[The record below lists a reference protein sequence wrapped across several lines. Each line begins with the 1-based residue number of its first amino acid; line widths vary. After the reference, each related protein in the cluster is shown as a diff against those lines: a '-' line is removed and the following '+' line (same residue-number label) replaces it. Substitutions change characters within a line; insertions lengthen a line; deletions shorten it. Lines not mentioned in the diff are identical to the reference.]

1 MVNGSVQ
8 LWDAGVWSLI
18 VTAAILLGSMLL
30 ANSLRLRINFLRRS
44 LVPSS
49 VIAGFLVLLERWAY
63 KAITGNQ
70 LLDVSMLETLTYHGL
85 GIGFVC
91 LALRNLKQDK
101 DVNSKRDVFNTSL
114 VVVNTYLIQAIAGLA
129 ITIILFYAIGS
140 FAASGMLL
148 PMGFGQ
154 GPGQAYNWGHN
165 YQEMGFEG
173 GVSFGLSVAAC
184 GFIAASLGGVVYLF
198 IMRRRGLVKFTENA
212 EQIENLSAESI
223 SSPNEIPM
231 SESMDKLTVQFAMI
245 IVTYA
250 LAYAFMWGMNEL
262 FGGIKFYD
270 NTVKPLIW
278 GFNFLI
284 GTAMAVFMK
293 VIFSGFKK
301 MGLMKREYLNNF
313 MMNRVSGLMFDIMV
327 VASIA
332 AIDLTA
338 FKRKEFLIPLISICV
353 VGMILTFIYCRFVAK
368 RIFPG
373 YEHEAFLS
381 LYGMLTGTASTGVI
395 LLREIDPKF
404 ETPASNNLVFQTL
417 WAIVFGFPIL
427 LLMGYVAKSML
438 WAYLTLAIM
447 LVLFAA
453 FNALLFRRQIKER
466 TGKK

>member
-1 MVNGSVQ
+1 MVYGSVQ
-8 LWDAGVWSLI
+8 LWDNEVWSLI

-30 ANSLRLRINFLRRS
+30 ANSMRLRVRFLRRS

-49 VIAGFLVLLERWAY
+49 VIAGFLVLIERWIF
-63 KAITGNQ
+63 KWVTGEH
-70 LLDVSMLETLTYHGL
+70 LVDVSTLEMLTYHGL

-91 LALRNLKQDK
+91 LALRNLKQEK
-101 DVNSKRDVFNTSL
+101 NENAKRDVFNTSL
-114 VVVNTYLIQAIAGLA
+114 VVVNSYLIQAAAGLL
-129 ITIILFYAIGS
+129 ISIVLFYVIGS

-154 GPGQAYNWGHN
+154 GPGQAFNWGHN
-165 YQEMGFEG
+165 FETLGFEG

-184 GFIAASLGGVVYLF
+184 GFIAASVGGVIYLF
-198 IMRRRGLVKFTENA
+198 VMRKRGLVKFTENA
-212 EQIENLSAESI
+212 EQTENLTAEII

-250 LAYAFMWGMNEL
+250 LAYAFMWGMNQL
-262 FGGIKFYD
+262 FGGINFYD

-284 GTAMAVFMK
+284 GTAMAVLMK
-293 VIFSGFKK
+293 VVFSGFKK

-338 FKRKEFLIPLISICV
+338 FRRKEFVIPLIAICF
-353 VGMILTFIYCRFVAK
+353 VGAIVTFIYCKFVCK
-368 RIFPG
+368 RLFPA
-373 YEHEAFLS
+373 YEHEAFLA

-427 LLMGYVAKSML
+427 LLMGYVTKSMF
-438 WAYLTLAIM
+438 WAYLTLAIVI
-447 LVLFAA
+447 VLFAL
-453 FNALLFRRQIKER
+453 FNVILFRKQLKNKM
-466 TGKK
+466 GKK

>member
-8 LWDAGVWSLI
+8 LWDSGVWSLI
-18 VTAAILLGSMLL
+18 VTAAILLGSMLI
-30 ANSLRLRINFLRRS
+30 ANSLRLRIKFLRRS

-49 VIAGFLVLLERWAY
+49 VIAGFLVLFERWAY
-63 KAITGNQ
+63 KALTGNQ
-70 LLDVSMLETLTYHGL
+70 LLDISMLETLTYHGL

-91 LALRNLKQDK
+91 LALRSLKQDK
-101 DVNSKRDVFNTSL
+101 DKNAKRDVFNTSL
-114 VVVNTYLIQAIAGLA
+114 VVVNTYLIQAISGL
-129 ITIILFYAIGS
+129 IISIILFYAIGS

-184 GFIAASLGGVVYLF
+184 GFIAASIGGVIYLF
-198 IMRRRGLVKFTENA
+198 VMRKRGLVKFTENA
-212 EQIENLSAESI
+212 EQVEDLTAESI

-284 GTAMAVFMK
+284 GTAMAVLMK
-293 VIFSGFKK
+293 VVFSGIKK
-301 MGLMKREYLNNF
+301 LGIMKREYINNF

-338 FKRKEFLIPLISICV
+338 FRRKEFLIPLLSICI
-353 VGMILTFIYCRFVAK
+353 VGAILTFIYCRFVSK
-368 RIFPG
+368 RIFAS

-395 LLREIDPKF
+395 LLREIDPKY
-404 ETPASNNLVFQTL
+404 ETPASNNVVFQSL

-438 WAYLTLAIM
+438 WAYLTLGIII
-447 LVLFAA
+447 VLFVLM
-453 FNALLFRRQIKER
+453 NALLFRKQLKER
-466 TGKK
+466 YGKK